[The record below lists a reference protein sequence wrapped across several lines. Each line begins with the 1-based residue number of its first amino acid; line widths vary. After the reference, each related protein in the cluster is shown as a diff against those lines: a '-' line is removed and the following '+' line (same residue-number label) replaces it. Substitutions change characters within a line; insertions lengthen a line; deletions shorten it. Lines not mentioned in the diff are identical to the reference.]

1 MDDPKELEQLQA
13 VVRRMA
19 VQSQFEH
26 DLITEKKLELQQT
39 NKAARANDVVYQKY
53 LCYYAMKDCLRLVNL
68 MHQKLPVE
76 LRDLVYEFLC
86 VEPDRPIPVGSYYH
100 FRKYDKPFHD
110 PLQRLHYDNYAQP
123 RISHRWPSPAP
134 YRALTGDTSDVD
146 VKLAEADGS
155 NDVQLGLELTERIAK
170 LKLTHRVDELSL
182 VEDNDTTVLPDGRV
196 KEVHTHKP
204 PKDMPLP
211 SSHFLDPRY
220 VGAEAAYEI
229 QKIYYALNTFSVCS
243 VERAI
248 YSFSEKHSGQ
258 NIVGYDYDGTPWD
271 VPEDVQTKPLL
282 YPRNHIRNL
291 QVRVKFEQFD
301 EDMQRDHF
309 SGLDKYSYERRF
321 LRFTEQNLEGLG
333 QFLRERSKHDINI
346 EFVVMTELPD
356 FQDDELGWGAQCN
369 YVNFL
374 QSIRNWVYIMK
385 YDCDNI
391 SVKVT
396 HHDPVMS
403 AFPRDITGIFG
414 LTQKQWEQEKAVHQ
428 DERAWV
434 AQFYLAIPGI
444 DANDISFGY
453 PAIELDH
460 MLRERWGMDSISAT
474 RATLPVTEGRYWPSS
489 INAVPLDRRWG

>member
-1 MDDPKELEQLQA
+1 MNDPNELEQLQA

-19 VQSQFEH
+19 VQSQFEQ
-26 DLITEKKLELQQT
+26 DLITKKKLELEQT

-53 LCYYAMKDCLRLVNL
+53 LRYYAMKDCLRLVNL

-86 VEPDRPIPVGSYYH
+86 VEPDRPIPVGPYYH
-100 FRKYDKPFHD
+100 FRRYDKPFHD
-110 PLQRLHYDNYAQP
+110 PLRRQHYDGFVGPTASFRGAAP
-123 RISHRWPSPAP
+123 PAP
-134 YRALTGDTSDVD
+134 YRAITGNNPDVD
-146 VKLAEADGS
+146 VKTGKADDG
-155 NDVQLGLELTERIAK
+155 NDVQLSLELTERIAN
-170 LKLTHRVDELSL
+170 LELIHRVDNDDD
-182 VEDNDTTVLPDGRV
+182 DNTTVLPDGRV
-196 KEVHTHKP
+196 REEHTHKP
-204 PKDMPLP
+204 PRDMPLP

-229 QKIYYALNTFSVCS
+229 QKIYYGLNTFSICS

-248 YSFSEKHSGQ
+248 YSFSENHSGH
-258 NIVGYDYDGTPWD
+258 NIVGYDDEDGTPWE
-271 VPEDVQTKPLL
+271 VPEAVQTKPLL

-291 QVRVKFEQFD
+291 QVRLKFEQFD
-301 EDMQRDHF
+301 EHMQRDHLTE
-309 SGLDKYSYERRF
+309 LDKYSYERRF

-346 EFVVMTELPD
+346 EFVIMSELPD
-356 FQDDELGWGAQCN
+356 FTDDEFGLGAQCN

-396 HHDPVMS
+396 HHDPPMS
-403 AFPRDITGIFG
+403 AFPRDISGLFG

-434 AQFYLAIPGI
+434 AQFYLAIPFM

-453 PAIELDH
+453 PAVEIDH
-460 MLRERWGMDSISAT
+460 MLRERWGMDSITAT
-474 RATLPVTEGRYWPSS
+474 EATLPITEGRYWPSS
-489 INAVPLDRRWG
+489 INPVPLDRRWG